1 MVSGRVSM
9 WYIVLAH
16 YCPLQL
22 AVIFYEQ
29 NIKGY
34 ALGHIERVAE
44 NGQEENSNPLPF
56 FWQKV
61 MVKNKKDIAF

>member
-1 MVSGRVSM
+1 M

-29 NIKGY
+29 NIK
-34 ALGHIERVAE
+34 AENVAE
-44 NGQEENSNPLPF
+44 NGQEENSNPSPF
-56 FWQKV
+56 F
-61 MVKNKKDIAF
+61 